1 MKRPPRRGDFS
12 RGRDRRTEHVQPAF
26 SGARGGV
33 APAREVAFE
42 LLLKLAASDAHS
54 DELLRL
60 RQVNALS
67 AQDRNLATTL
77 VMGTLRWQMG
87 LDAVVRPLL
96 ARPDQNVAEP
106 ALVALRLGAFQLL
119 HLDRVPAHAVLN
131 DSVELVKQTEEY
143 GAAGMVNAVL
153 RKIAAMPKG
162 AGRDAAAAHPAW
174 MVERWRRFYGDA
186 AAQAICNYDQ
196 YASPMAL
203 RVEDPF
209 AAQEMEIE
217 GVECAAGELLA
228 GAVRVV
234 KGDVTRTVPFGQGRA
249 WMQDEGSQ
257 LVAEMAAAA
266 MPETPG
272 AARILDAC
280 AAPGGKTA
288 ILAERLAKAKITAM
302 EVRPRRLEAMRRNLK
317 AHAKQVECVE
327 GDATALKEGA
337 DYDLILC
344 DAPCSGTGTMGRNPE
359 IRWRV
364 DEAELQRQQA
374 RQIEIL
380 EGAARAVRR
389 GGRVVYSTCSLEPEE
404 NEDVVRAVV
413 AETELRVVPAGEVM
427 DRMSAAGLFATGGEE
442 IVRGAVTD
450 GFLRTLPG
458 VQPCDGFFLAVLERV

>member
-1 MKRPPRRGDFS
+1 MI
-12 RGRDRRTEHVQPAF
+12 
-26 SGARGGV
+26 

-42 LLLKLAASDAHS
+42 LLLRVAARDAHS

-60 RQVNALS
+60 RQVNALT

-77 VMGTLRWQMG
+77 VMGTLRWQMA

-96 ARPDQNVAEP
+96 ARPDQEL
-106 ALVALRLGAFQLL
+106 ALPVLTALRLGAFQLL

-131 DSVELVKQTEEY
+131 DSVEMVKQTDEY

-162 AGRDAAAAHPAW
+162 TGRDAVAAHPVW
-174 MVERWRRFYGDA
+174 MVERWRKLYGDA
-186 AAQAICNYDQ
+186 AAESICNYDQ
-196 YASPMAL
+196 HVSVTAL
-203 RVEDPF
+203 RMEDPF
-209 AAQEMEIE
+209 AAQELEIE
-217 GVECAAGELLA
+217 GVECAPGELLA

-234 KGDVTRTVPFGQGRA
+234 KGDVTRTVPYGQGRA
-249 WMQDEGSQ
+249 RVQDEGSQ
-257 LVAEMAAAA
+257 LVAELAAAA
-266 MPETPG
+266 MPE
-272 AARILDAC
+272 AVEVLDAC

-288 ILAERLAKAKITAM
+288 ILAERMMKAKITAM

-327 GDATALKEGA
+327 GDATALKDGA

-364 DEAELQRQQA
+364 DEAELHRQQA
-374 RQIEIL
+374 RQVKIL
-380 EGAARAVRR
+380 KGAARAVRR

-413 AETELRVVPAGEVM
+413 AETGLRVVPVGEVI
-427 DRMSAAGLFATGGEE
+427 DRMSAAGLFASGGEE

-450 GFLRTLPG
+450 NFLRTLPG
-458 VQPCDGFFLAVLERV
+458 VQPCDGFFVAVLERSL

>member
-1 MKRPPRRGDFS
+1 LI
-12 RGRDRRTEHVQPAF
+12 
-26 SGARGGV
+26 
-33 APAREVAFE
+33 APAREVAFA
-42 LLLKLAASDAHS
+42 LLLRVAAGDAHS

-60 RQVNALS
+60 RQVNALT

-77 VMGTLRWQMG
+77 VMGTLRWQMA

-96 ARPDQNVAEP
+96 ARPDQEVALP
-106 ALVALRLGAFQLL
+106 VLTALRLGAFQLL

-153 RKIAAMPKG
+153 RKIASMPKG
-162 AGRDAAAAHPAW
+162 TGRDAASAGQQAVAAHPAW

-186 AAQAICNYDQ
+186 AAEAICNYDQ
-196 YASPMAL
+196 HASVTAL

-209 AAQEMEIE
+209 AAQELEIE

-228 GAVRVV
+228 DAVRVL
-234 KGDVTRTVPFGQGRA
+234 KGDVTRTVPYGQGRA
-249 WMQDEGSQ
+249 RVQDEGSQ
-257 LVAEMAAAA
+257 LVAELAAAA
-266 MPETPG
+266 MPDAVEV
-272 AARILDAC
+272 LDAC
-280 AAPGGKTA
+280 AAPGGKA
-288 ILAERLAKAKITAM
+288 AVLAERLAKAKITAM

-327 GDATALKEGA
+327 GDATALKDGA

-364 DEAELQRQQA
+364 DEAELWRQQA
-374 RQIEIL
+374 RQVEIL
-380 EGAARAVRR
+380 KGAARAVRR

-413 AETELRVVPAGEVM
+413 AETGLRVVPVVEVV
-427 DRMSAAGLFATGGEE
+427 DRMSAAGLFAAGGEE

-450 GFLRTLPG
+450 DFLRTLPG
-458 VQPCDGFFLAVLERV
+458 VQPCDGFFVAVLERV